1 MSRADVVD
9 VCPARRCRA
18 QPGRDHA
25 GGRGRF
31 LRSEIGM
38 VFRRR
43 RNQAMLVVLG
53 LIPIVIAIAVKIT
66 SRTGRGGAATAGA
79 LFGSIT
85 DNGIFVGFAAL
96 LVVLPLFLPM
106 AVSVVSGD
114 AVSGEANLGTLR
126 YLLAV
131 PVGRTRLLARQVRRG
146 RRLGLACAL
155 VVAVAGLLIGLV
167 LFPRGDVTLLSG
179 IAVSYPA
186 AVWRL
191 ALVVGYLTVMMAAIG
206 AIGLF
211 VSTLTEVPVAAM
223 ATTLALTITSQ
234 VLDAIPQLSA
244 IHAWLPSHYWLRF
257 ADFMRDPL
265 AFDQIRTGL
274 LAAAAYIVIFGALA
288 WARSR
293 TSELGHCRCRPHCL
307 PDYFRT

>member
-1 MSRADVVD
+1 
-9 VCPARRCRA
+9 
-18 QPGRDHA
+18 
-25 GGRGRF
+25 
-31 LRSEIGM
+31 
-38 VFRRR
+38 
-43 RNQAMLVVLG
+43 
-53 LIPIVIAIAVKIT
+53 
-66 SRTGRGGAATAGA
+66 
-79 LFGSIT
+79 
-85 DNGIFVGFAAL
+85 
-96 LVVLPLFLPM
+96 VVLPLFLPM
-106 AVSVVSGD
+106 ALSVVSGD

-126 YLLAV
+126 YLLAL
-131 PVGRTRLLARQVRRG
+131 PVGRTRLLGVKYVAIVIW
-146 RRLGLACAL
+146 AFSCAL

-191 ALVVGYLTVMMAAIG
+191 VLVVCYLTVMMAVIG

-274 LAAAAYIVIFGALA
+274 LAAAVYIVIFGALA
-288 WARSR
+288 WARFSNKDV
-293 TSELGHCRCRPHCL
+293 SS
-307 PDYFRT
+307 

>member
-1 MSRADVVD
+1 MSRVDVVEFPED
-9 VCPARRCRA
+9 VAASSPVPRRPR
-18 QPGRDHA
+18 RWS
-25 GGRGRF
+25 GRF
-31 LRSEIGM
+31 LGSEIGM

-53 LIPIVIAIAVKIT
+53 LIPVVIAIAVKLT
-66 SRTGRGGAATAGA
+66 SHPGPGGGDGGGA
-79 LFGSIT
+79 LFNSIT

-96 LVVLPLFLPM
+96 LVILPLFLPM
-106 AVSVVSGD
+106 AVAVVSGD

-126 YLLAV
+126 YLIAL
-131 PVGRTRLLARQVRRG
+131 PVGRSRLLVVKYLAVVVWAF
-146 RRLGLACAL
+146 ACAL

-167 LFPRGDVTLLSG
+167 LFPHGDVTLLSG
-179 IAVSYPA
+179 VTVSYPA

-191 ALVVGYLTVMMAAIG
+191 VLVVGYLTAMMAAVG

-234 VLDAIPQLSA
+234 VLDAIPQLSS

-257 ADFMRDPL
+257 ADLLRDPL

-274 LAAAAYIVIFGALA
+274 LAAAAYIAIFGALA
-288 WARSR
+288 WARFGNKDVS
-293 TSELGHCRCRPHCL
+293 S
-307 PDYFRT
+307 

>member
-9 VCPARRCRA
+9 LSPQVGGPDTARRRA
-18 QPGRDHA
+18 RRW
-25 GGRGRF
+25 RGRF
-31 LRSEIGM
+31 LGSEIGM

-43 RNQAMLVVLG
+43 RNQAILVVLG
-53 LIPIVIAIAVKIT
+53 LIPVVIAIAVKIT
-66 SRTGRGGAATAGA
+66 SRTGRGGGDGGA
-79 LFGSIT
+79 FFSSIT
-85 DNGIFVGFAAL
+85 DNGIFVGFSAL

-126 YLLAV
+126 YLLAL
-131 PVGRTRLLARQVRRG
+131 PVGRTRLLGVKYVAIVVWAF
-146 RRLGLACAL
+146 ACAL

-167 LFPRGDVTLLSG
+167 LFPRGAVTLLSG
-179 IAVSYPA
+179 IVVSYPA

-191 ALVVGYLTVMMAAIG
+191 VLAVGYLTVMMAVIG

-274 LAAAAYIVIFGALA
+274 LAAGAYIVIFAALA
-288 WARSR
+288 WARFSNKDV
-293 TSELGHCRCRPHCL
+293 SS
-307 PDYFRT
+307 

>member
-1 MSRADVVD
+1 MSRVKVVD
-9 VCPARRCRA
+9 RPTTAPRPVRSV
-18 QPGRDHA
+18 PGR
-25 GGRGRF
+25 F
-31 LRSEIGM
+31 VRSEIGM

-53 LIPIVIAIAVKIT
+53 LIPIVIAIAVKVT
-66 SRTGRGGAATAGA
+66 NHAGRGGGDGGA
-79 LFGSIT
+79 LFSSIT

-126 YLLAV
+126 YLLVV
-131 PVGRTRLLARQVRRG
+131 PVGRTRLLAVKY
-146 RRLGLACAL
+146 LAMVIWGLACTL
-155 VVAVAGLLIGLV
+155 IVAVAGLAIGLI
-167 LFPRGDVTLLSG
+167 LFPHGDVTLLSG
-179 IAVSYPA
+179 FAVSYPA

-234 VLDAIPQLSA
+234 VLDAIPQLSS

-257 ADFMRDPL
+257 ADLLRDPL

-274 LAAAAYIVIFGALA
+274 LASLAYIALFTALA
-288 WARSR
+288 WARFGNKDVS
-293 TSELGHCRCRPHCL
+293 S
-307 PDYFRT
+307 

>member
-1 MSRADVVD
+1 MSQADVVD
-9 VCPARRCRA
+9 LSPRVRVPNVASRRPR
-18 QPGRDHA
+18 QWS
-25 GGRGRF
+25 GRF
-31 LRSEIGM
+31 LRSELGM

-43 RNQAMLVVLG
+43 RNQAILVVLG

-66 SRTGRGGAATAGA
+66 SRTGRGGGDGGA
-79 LFGSIT
+79 FFSSIT
-85 DNGIFVGFAAL
+85 DNGIFVGFSAL

-106 AVSVVSGD
+106 AVAVVSGD

-126 YLLAV
+126 YLLAL
-131 PVGRTRLLARQVRRG
+131 PVGRTRLLGVKYVAIVVWAF
-146 RRLGLACAL
+146 ACAL

-167 LFPRGDVTLLSG
+167 LFPRGEVTLLSG

-191 ALVVGYLTVMMAAIG
+191 VLVVGYLTVMMAVIG

-274 LAAAAYIVIFGALA
+274 LASVAYILIFAALA
-288 WARSR
+288 WARFSNKDV
-293 TSELGHCRCRPHCL
+293 SS
-307 PDYFRT
+307 

>member
-9 VCPARRCRA
+9 VSPRVGVPSAARQR
-18 QPGRDHA
+18 PGRWS
-25 GGRGRF
+25 GRF

-43 RNQAMLVVLG
+43 RNQAILVVLG

-66 SRTGRGGAATAGA
+66 SRTGRGGGDGGA
-79 LFGSIT
+79 FFSSIT
-85 DNGIFVGFAAL
+85 DNGIFVGLSAL

-106 AVSVVSGD
+106 ALSVVSGD

-126 YLLAV
+126 YLLAL
-131 PVGRTRLLARQVRRG
+131 PVGRTRLLGVKYVAIVIW
-146 RRLGLACAL
+146 AFSCAL

-191 ALVVGYLTVMMAAIG
+191 VLVVCYVTVMMAVIG

-274 LAAAAYIVIFGALA
+274 LAAVVYIVIFGALA
-288 WARSR
+288 WARFSNKDV
-293 TSELGHCRCRPHCL
+293 SS
-307 PDYFRT
+307 

>member
-9 VCPARRCRA
+9 LSPQVGGPDAAPRRPARW
-18 QPGRDHA
+18 
-25 GGRGRF
+25 RGRF
-31 LRSEIGM
+31 LGSEIGM

-43 RNQAMLVVLG
+43 RNQAILVVLG
-53 LIPIVIAIAVKIT
+53 LIPVVIAIAVKIT
-66 SRTGRGGAATAGA
+66 SRTGRGGGDGGA
-79 LFGSIT
+79 FFSSIT
-85 DNGIFVGFAAL
+85 DNGIFVGFSAL

-126 YLLAV
+126 YLLAL
-131 PVGRTRLLARQVRRG
+131 PVGRT
-146 RRLGLACAL
+146 
-155 VVAVAGLLIGLV
+155 GLLIGLV
-167 LFPRGDVTLLSG
+167 LFPRGAVTLLSG
-179 IAVSYPA
+179 IVVSYPA

-191 ALVVGYLTVMMAAIG
+191 VLAVGYLTVMMAVIG

-274 LAAAAYIVIFGALA
+274 LAAGAYIVIFAALA
-288 WARSR
+288 WARFSNKDV
-293 TSELGHCRCRPHCL
+293 SS
-307 PDYFRT
+307 

>member
-1 MSRADVVD
+1 
-9 VCPARRCRA
+9 
-18 QPGRDHA
+18 
-25 GGRGRF
+25 
-31 LRSEIGM
+31 M

-66 SRTGRGGAATAGA
+66 SHTGRGGPGDGGA
-79 LFGSIT
+79 LFNSIT

-96 LVVLPLFLPM
+96 LVVLPLFFPM
-106 AVSVVSGD
+106 AVAVVAGD

-126 YLLAV
+126 YLLAL
-131 PVGRTRLLARQVRRG
+131 PVGRTRLLVVKYVAVVVWAF
-146 RRLGLACAL
+146 ACAL

-179 IAVSYPA
+179 ITVSYPA

-244 IHAWLPSHYWLRF
+244 VHPWLPSHYWLRF
-257 ADFMRDPL
+257 SDLLRDPL
-265 AFDQIRTGL
+265 AFDQVRTGL
-274 LAAAAYIVIFGALA
+274 LAAAAYIAIFGALA
-288 WARSR
+288 WARFGNKDVS
-293 TSELGHCRCRPHCL
+293 S
-307 PDYFRT
+307 